1 MTDQE
6 LDAIRR
12 MIAAGMGNATI
23 RDMLD
28 IFGAIK
34 SPEHVP
40 SHPGVLQSHPR
51 TVGMVAHRRPAQS
64 PSYARPDTTR
74 TMYRLSPIG
83 AHMIKRNPGG
93 NIGVIVEHYAAT
105 KNAWTDSRAMRS
117 AGVLAHGEH
126 DNKNKALESAIHGMV
141 TAGLFEKRRKP
152 SMATAPRGTEI

>member
-12 MIAAGMGNATI
+12 MIAAAMDNATI

-28 IFGAIK
+28 IFGAK
-34 SPEHVP
+34 SPEYVP
-40 SHPGVLQSHPR
+40 SHPAVLQSHPR
-51 TVGMVAHRRPAQS
+51 VGMAVNRAAVRPN
-64 PSYARPDTTR
+64 RPDTTR
-74 TMYRLSPIG
+74 TMYRLSAVG
-83 AHMIKRNPGG
+83 KRMIKHNPGG

-126 DNKNKALESAIHGMV
+126 DGKNKALESAIHGMV
-141 TAGLFEKRRKP
+141 TAGLLDRRRKP
-152 SMATAPRGTEI
+152 AIVTAPRGTEI

>member
-12 MIAAGMGNATI
+12 MIAAGMDNDTI

-28 IFGAIK
+28 IFGAIE

-51 TVGMVAHRRPAQS
+51 VGMAVVNRAAVRPN
-64 PSYARPDTTR
+64 RPDTTR
-74 TMYRLSPIG
+74 TMYRLSLIG
-83 AHMIKRNPGG
+83 TRMIKRNPGG
-93 NIGVIVEHYAAT
+93 NIGVIIQHYATT
-105 KNAWTDSRAMRS
+105 KNAWSDSRAMRS

-126 DNKNKALESAIHGMV
+126 DGKNKALESAIHGMR
-141 TAGLFEKRRKP
+141 TTGLLDSRRK
-152 SMATAPRGTEI
+152 AAPRGTEIA